1 MESVFETL
9 VEDKLE
15 EESTLT
21 SKCGTL
27 IFILTVLL
35 PVVAEIT
42 TSVVFLWGV
51 EVTQS
56 DCMCGCL
63 CTQGHRGRLQKCE
76 SGVCEAHLHHQGS
89 PGGRCNCEEKD

>member
-21 SKCGTL
+21 SKCGIL

-35 PVVAEIT
+35 SVVAEIT
-42 TSVVFLWGV
+42 TSVVFLWVWSV
-51 EVTQS
+51 EVTQL
-56 DCMCGCL
+56 DCV
-63 CTQGHRGRLQKCE
+63 CTQ
-76 SGVCEAHLHHQGS
+76 
-89 PGGRCNCEEKD
+89 